1 MFGSKQKSREKMAG
15 AIEKALGK
23 PGWLESVTVSEE
35 GRAILVIRAEA
46 ADAATAEARRIEAE
60 NAASRITGITSV
72 TSVLTA
78 EAGPASARS
87 ASRAQAHTHDHAA
100 HAHAAPGSTGLS
112 LSPSPPAGTRRV
124 SKGARLSDEA
134 LSQGAPPAAA
144 SLRPIPGIARIL
156 VVASAKG
163 GVGKSTVSINLAAA
177 MARAGMKVGLL
188 DADIYGPSLPTML
201 GTVEAEPKTSENR
214 KLIPI
219 EAHGMKTLSI
229 GYLSDPDA
237 PMIWRGPIVMSAI
250 TQMLNDAE
258 WGTQEDPLDI
268 LIIDTPPGTGDA
280 QLALAQKVPV
290 TAALIVT
297 TPQEVALADV
307 RRGAAMFAKTH
318 VPVIGIA
325 ETMSWFE
332 DPAGNRHYLMGQS
345 GGKRM
350 ADALGLP
357 LLAEIPMLQSIR
369 EAGDAGT
376 PAALVEGPAADVFM
390 KLARNVAI
398 ALDELVTKPAPE
410 IVFED

>member
-1 MFGSKQKSREKMAG
+1 MFGSRQKSREKLAG
-15 AIEKALGK
+15 AVRNALGT
-23 PGWLESVTVSEE
+23 PDWLESVTVGED
-35 GRAILVIRAEA
+35 GRAILVIRADS
-46 ADAATAEARRIEAE
+46 ADTAGAEARRIQAE
-60 NAASRITGITSV
+60 NAAARIPGIEKV
-72 TSVLTA
+72 TTVLTA
-78 EAGPASARS
+78 EKAPGHGHS
-87 ASRAQAHTHDHAA
+87 
-100 HAHAAPGSTGLS
+100 HAHSRHKEDNSGQNRPNPDIS
-112 LSPSPPAGTRRV
+112 LTPSPPAGTRRIT
-124 SKGARLSDEA
+124 KGARLSDEA
-134 LSQGAPPAAA
+134 LSQGAPPPATPM
-144 SLRPIPGIARIL
+144 RPLPGIARIL

-163 GVGKSTVSINLAAA
+163 GVGKSTVSVNLAAA

-188 DADIYGPSLPTML
+188 DADIYGPSIPTML
-201 GTVEAEPKTSENR
+201 GTVNAEPETSPAK
-214 KLIPI
+214 KLIPV

-250 TQMLNDAE
+250 TQLLNDAE
-258 WGTQEDPLDI
+258 WGTKEDPLDL

-280 QLALAQKVPV
+280 QLAIAQKVPV

-332 DPAGNRHYLMGQS
+332 DPAGNRHYLMGE
-345 GGKRM
+345 GGGRKM
-350 ADALGLP
+350 AESLGLP
-357 LLAEIPMLQSIR
+357 LLAEIPMLQAIR

-376 PAALVEGPAADVFM
+376 PAALSNGPAADVFL
-390 KLARNVAI
+390 KLARNVAV